1 MKKTHNLVI
10 PFTEIPFEGL
20 EVAASEPFETFS
32 DPNMTHEDLKRL
44 QDNFKDPILVS
55 AVLTP
60 VAQKV
65 DVRGDCRTMISEVCD
80 RCTEIFTQPA
90 SASISTFLMPKDQ
103 FSAHHKPGGKV
114 IHGPTRGTKKSRHHS
129 KSKAPIL
136 SDAPGEHE
144 DVSFGSYDGQTVD
157 LRPLVREQLILT
169 LPMRAVCD
177 PACEGL
183 CLRCGENIQRKECR
197 CKEGPQ
203 RVESEGEATLGN
215 SLADQ
220 LQKAVSKNL
229 SS

>member
-1 MKKTHNLVI
+1 MKTIHNLVI
-10 PFTEIPFEGL
+10 PFAEIPFEGAHV
-20 EVAASEPFETFS
+20 EVSEPFETFS
-32 DPNMTHEDLKRL
+32 DPDLSAEDFQRLKES
-44 QDNFKDPILVS
+44 FKDPIVVT

-65 DVRGDCRTMISEVCD
+65 DVRGDFKTEISETCD
-80 RCTEIFTQPA
+80 RCMEVFKQPA
-90 SASISTFLMPKDQ
+90 SASITTFLMPVTQ
-103 FSAHHKPGGKV
+103 FSAHDKPGGKV
-114 IHGPTRGTKKSRHHS
+114 IHGPTRGAKKSRHHS

-169 LPMRAVCD
+169 LPMRAICD
-177 PACEGL
+177 SSCEGL
-183 CLRCGENIQRKECR
+183 CLRCGENIKRNECR

-203 RVESEGEATLGN
+203 RVEHEEAVSLGN

-220 LQKAVSKNL
+220 LSKAVSK
-229 SS
+229 SAQS

>member
-1 MKKTHNLVI
+1 MKTIHNLVI

-20 EVAASEPFETFS
+20 QVESSEPFTTFS
-32 DPNMTHEDLKRL
+32 DPHMVAEELRRL
-44 QDNFKDPILVS
+44 QENFKDPIQVS

-65 DVRGDCRTMISEVCD
+65 DVRGDMRTLISEICD
-80 RCTEIFTQPA
+80 RCTETFKQPA
-90 SASISTFLMPKDQ
+90 SASISTFLMPAQQ
-103 FSAHHKPGGKV
+103 FSAHDKPGGKV
-114 IHGPTRGTKKSRHHS
+114 IHGPTRGGKKSRHHS
-129 KSKAPIL
+129 KSKAPVL

-144 DVSFGSYDGQTVD
+144 DVSFGSYDGHTVD

-169 LPMRAVCD
+169 IPMRAVCD
-177 PACEGL
+177 PGCEGL

-203 RVESEGEATLGN
+203 RVEAEEARSLGN

-220 LQKAVSKNL
+220 LQKAVSKPAF
-229 SS
+229 